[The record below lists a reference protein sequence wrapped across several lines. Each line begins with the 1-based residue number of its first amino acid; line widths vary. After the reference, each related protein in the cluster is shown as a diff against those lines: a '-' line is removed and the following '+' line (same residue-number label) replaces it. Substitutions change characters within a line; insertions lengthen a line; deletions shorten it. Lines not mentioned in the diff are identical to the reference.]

1 LKLYLYVKEE
11 VKDLEPNGIVP
22 SVSSSATP
30 SGFSKK
36 TKKLQ
41 WPSST
46 MAALAQQQLVQ
57 ENKQTQQTQN
67 HSKPFEANP
76 GEIKPVVV
84 MMKIP
89 LWQWTT
95 PFGEEVVQ

>member
-57 ENKQTQQTQN
+57 ENKHTQQTQN
-67 HSKPFEANP
+67 HSKPFEPNP